1 MVFVCIIC
9 IHVYIFSLKFLS
21 ISAAINIKTNQGPE
35 IKKSFKQNVMWIQL
49 IHHYHCYNKI
59 NKIKKFS

>member
-1 MVFVCIIC
+1 M
-9 IHVYIFSLKFLS
+9 YIFSLKFLS